1 MGTSC
6 ERNPIWDVRG
16 LRLEETG
23 EGRLG
28 NGRKCKPEQRRW
40 DRTRDEGVLMNAN
53 RNLFFVFGE
62 KKNLKV
68 KRSKSLPKNK
78 PLLPKQEGALPGA
91 LFPLAMHYCSPVQL
105 WEFRS
110 SLCVSRSKK
119 ILSFLQGGKMP
130 NKKLI
135 VFFLQSFWIPI

>member
-1 MGTSC
+1 
-6 ERNPIWDVRG
+6 
-16 LRLEETG
+16 
-23 EGRLG
+23 
-28 NGRKCKPEQRRW
+28 
-40 DRTRDEGVLMNAN
+40 MNAN

-91 LFPLAMHYCSPVQL
+91 LFPLAMHCSPVQL

-135 VFFLQSFWIPI
+135 VFFLQSFYSNLVCSLKQRLSQGFKDSRRPKLKPMGQFFKLLF